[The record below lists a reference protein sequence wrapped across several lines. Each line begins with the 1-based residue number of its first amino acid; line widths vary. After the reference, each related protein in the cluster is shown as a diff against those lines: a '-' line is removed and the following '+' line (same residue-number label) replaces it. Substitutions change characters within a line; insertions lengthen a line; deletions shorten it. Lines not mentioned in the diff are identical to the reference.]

1 MDLQTGFPWGASDT
15 SSDLSGNGR
24 LSERQQPILELQR
37 AGIRFSGQ
45 TAKHSVLRHSA
56 GLYCCDSDDLLDR
69 CGRTLRRECTTSVT
83 CTRGADES
91 RLLRAGCWCSDA
103 SAYGTIGNAGRNIFR
118 TQPFYNVDLSV
129 FKDFKLKEN
138 ITAEFRAEFYNLF
151 NRADFAVPA
160 TVNPESGLGFGCA
173 CTTLDAAGQNNSVL
187 GSGGPRSMQIGLKL
201 SF

>member
-1 MDLQTGFPWGASDT
+1 MCHAVRKT
-15 SSDLSGNGR
+15 SGTLAALTNLGCYVRGSG
-24 LSERQQPILELQR
+24 
-37 AGIRFSGQ
+37 
-45 TAKHSVLRHSA
+45 VL
-56 GLYCCDSDDLLDR
+56 
-69 CGRTLRRECTTSVT
+69 TPP
-83 CTRGADES
+83 
-91 RLLRAGCWCSDA
+91 
-103 SAYGTIGNAGRNIFR
+103 AYGTVGNAGRNFFR

-129 FKDFKLKEN
+129 FKNFKLKEN
-138 ITAEFRAEFYNLF
+138 ITAQFRAEFYNLF